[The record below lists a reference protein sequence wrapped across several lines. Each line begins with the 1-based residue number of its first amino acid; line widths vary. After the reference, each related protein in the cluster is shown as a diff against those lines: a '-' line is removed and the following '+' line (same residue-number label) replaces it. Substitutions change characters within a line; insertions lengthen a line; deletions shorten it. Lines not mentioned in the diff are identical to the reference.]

1 VQFTRGRPATLPGT
15 APAKSTSASTP
26 PIRTDTAT
34 RAWARCRL
42 RLGHPRQ
49 KDGLPRARGE
59 QGYQSWIGRR
69 IQRLVLVQNGPLSG
83 AASVHVEDGRGG
95 IRHGEQEAG
104 YGLASLHH
112 QDLRGC
118 LSVECVRSDDIDLI
132 GSGVEERGG
141 GGIEQHAGVAENRVG
156 GQARGRRRAD
166 ASAKQRQHLA
176 RRDRTGQQ
184 AGCVLSTPAG
194 KRRRRSVQYLCF
206 RRCVCKAACP
216 P

>member
-1 VQFTRGRPATLPGT
+1 MQFTRGRPATLPGT

-59 QGYQSWIGRR
+59 QGYHGPLQCRIGRR

-118 LSVECVRSDDIDLI
+118 LSVECVRSDDIDLAQ
-132 GSGVEERGG
+132 S
-141 GGIEQHAGVAENRVG
+141 H
-156 GQARGRRRAD
+156 
-166 ASAKQRQHLA
+166 
-176 RRDRTGQQ
+176 GQQ
-184 AGCVLSTPAG
+184 AGRVEYTRGQKTATFSSIFVFQAMCL
-194 KRRRRSVQYLCF
+194 
-206 RRCVCKAACP
+206 
-216 P
+216 